1 MFHGL
6 RFLRFDL
13 FWRRPRT
20 IAHPAGEDIS
30 GKLHPA
36 QFAGGLVAGQ
46 EFVDRVAH
54 WPFVGIHFRRGARR
68 EREHQFLAFQFVARA
83 SVREPV
89 PEGLFHPALQQRRGA
104 VPEYRELQYDDVGF
118 QQPLL
123 FGLRVDFEIRVEAVE
138 PYDLRLGQS
147 LRNRFEDRFVGH
159 RCRKI
164 GMAGYYE
171 CVFHLRLVFKSF
183 LS

>member
-54 WPFVGIHFRRGARR
+54 RPFVGIHLRRGARR

-104 VPEYRELQYDDVGF
+104 VPEYRKLQYDDVGF

-123 FGLRVDFEIRVEAVE
+123 FGLCVDFEIRVEAVE

-171 CVFHLRLVFKSF
+171 CVFHLRLVFKCF